1 MIKKNIKI
9 GIVGLGQIGNYL
21 FNELKIKKKDIK
33 KKNGKTIEVIAI
45 NQKKIKKKRK

>member
-33 KKNGKTIEVIAI
+33 KKLVK
-45 NQKKIKKKRK
+45 QLK